1 MMVYLSNLLLGSC
14 KGRLHPRPKQL
25 EDMTANEQAE
35 YYKSFAEDSCNICS
49 GSGGVL
55 ENEYEDRGYYQVPYE
70 YFEPC
75 ECIDQD

>member
-1 MMVYLSNLLLGSC
+1 
-14 KGRLHPRPKQL
+14 
-25 EDMTANEQAE
+25 MTANEQAE